1 MIRSIRFATIA
12 AASLAPFAVFNRAGD
27 KDAARKDW
35 KARFE
40 NRKPGEQRKAKAVEV
55 RASTAADTTDIL
67 LYDEIGY
74 WGVTA
79 KEFITALA
87 TITTPNIC
95 VRINSPGGDVFD
107 GLAIFNALA
116 NHKANVTCV
125 VDGLAASAAS
135 FIALAGKTVSIHES
149 AMIMIHRAWGFAI
162 GNEADMT
169 DMAKVLAKIDG
180 QLAGIYAKQT
190 GKKADAMLALMAGD
204 SDGTW
209 FTAQEAA
216 DIGLVD
222 EIVAPAEEGDDP
234 KKVVAPETEDPE
246 MAKALAR
253 VSAMRRRLS
262 LADHD

>member
-1 MIRSIRFATIA
+1 MKFSDKAEAAKAWRERFQNRSP
-12 AASLAPFAVFNRAGD
+12 SD
-27 KDAARKDW
+27 
-35 KARFE
+35 
-40 NRKPGEQRKAKAVEV
+40 RKPKAIEV
-55 RASTAADTTDIL
+55 RATADEDTTEIL
-67 LYDEIGY
+67 IYDEIG
-74 WGVTA
+74 WFGLTA
-79 KEFITALA
+79 KDFVAALA
-87 TITTPNIC
+87 GITTPNIL
-95 VRINSPGGDVFD
+95 VRIQSYGGDVFD
-107 GLAIFNALA
+107 GLAIYHALK
-116 NHKANVTCV
+116 NHKGNVTCV
-125 VDGLAASAAS
+125 VDGLAASIAS
-135 FIALAGKTVSIHES
+135 IIALAGKTVSIHES
-149 AMIMIHRAWGFAI
+149 AMMMIHRAWGFAI

-169 DMAKVLAKIDG
+169 DMAKVLAKIDS

-190 GKKADAMLALMAGD
+190 GKKSDAMLALMAGD

-222 EIVAPAEEGDDP
+222 EIVAPAEEGGDP